1 MTEKEMIEEMAV
13 IALKNTMTYTCAK
26 QIATN
31 FYNAGYRKIP
41 EGGAIL
47 SKEENEKWVEWLEM
61 NIKKARKEMAR
72 EIIQLLDGHQFED
85 DGWTWSVS
93 KRDLKFIA
101 KKYGVEIEG
110 GNEND

>member
-1 MTEKEMIEEMAV
+1 METKMTKREIINEMVRDMEDFLANDDFETVVME
-13 IALKNTMTYTCAK
+13 
-26 QIATN
+26 
-31 FYNAGYRKIP
+31 FYNLGYRKIP
-41 EGGAIL
+41 EGGAVL

-61 NIKKARKEMAR
+61 NIKKARKETAM

-101 KKYGVEIEG
+101 KKYGVEVE
-110 GNEND
+110 E